1 MKKFFFIFCAILFST
16 TAFSDDLIFRMFNT
30 TSTNSTNTNSGS
42 TLNLSNYYYFYVGGS
57 AYVYNGSTS
66 GAKLIDGG
74 VARIMHKDS
83 YIQIN
88 LPSGYTVQAGDV
100 IKYDGTY
107 ESKKNIY
114 LHKKGGDS
122 AGGRSGAVK
131 VNGNRTAYT
140 VKSTDVIVGASTIYI
155 NLGGKDN
162 LGKDISLNYV
172 SYFTITRPSEL
183 VKFYAFDEMA
193 AENNVSSSTNQYE
206 LVPGELYLN
215 SDGRT
220 GSTANSIKSTS
231 GKPNAIYMNG
241 PGENLATLLRV
252 TDPCQ
257 IKVWGWSA
265 GQKLGVSCGSY
276 DAEALDTTIVI
287 NGYGKTNNMNLG
299 GSYNYNGY
307 EDSTTIY
314 IGPISTSSSA
324 FYIAAI
330 RVEYPRIR
338 PAANFSVSPT
348 EATLKVGESQVFTC
362 TKDYEG
368 AVIARGKTDNSD
380 DSWVL
385 GTDVD
390 SVTVEVTA
398 LEAGA
403 GQVYTLKLAQ
413 VADAYCRGAEVE
425 VPITIEELSTPTG
438 LDNSEWS
445 REASKV
451 LRNGQL
457 LILRDGKVFNA
468 QGIEVK

>member
-1 MKKFFFIFCAILFST
+1 MLSLTGNSAN
-16 TAFSDDLIFRMFNT
+16 NT
-30 TSTNSTNTNSGS
+30 GAGS
-42 TLNLSNYYYFYVGGS
+42 SLSLSNYYYFYVGGS
-57 AYVYNGSTS
+57 ASVYNGSTS
-66 GAKLIDGG
+66 QAKLVESG
-74 VARIMHKDS
+74 VARILNKDS

-131 VNGNRTAYT
+131 VNYNQTYT

-155 NLGGKDN
+155 NLGDGM
-162 LGKDISLNYV
+162 SVNYI

-183 VKFYAFDEMA
+183 VKFYAFDEMT
-193 AENNVSSSTNQYE
+193 AENDVSTPTNQYE

-220 GSTANSIKSTS
+220 GSTANSIKKTS

-241 PGENLATLLRV
+241 AGENLATLLHV

-257 IKVWGWSA
+257 VRIWGWSNR
-265 GQKLGVSCGSY
+265 KVLGISEGTY
-276 DAEALDTTIVI
+276 NIEALDTVI
-287 NGYGKTNNMNLG
+287 NGTGKSANVNLIG
-299 GSYNYNGY
+299 TYDYTGF
-307 EDSTTIY
+307 EDDKILY
-314 IGPISTSSSA
+314 ITPTEGA

-425 VPITIEELSTPTG
+425 VPITIEEQSTPTG